1 MLLCPGGRVLERHE
15 VVSADEPE
23 VLDPGELRDR
33 EDGLGRLGAGEVD
46 APCRALRRAHLDLD
60 VRRGLSRS
68 VIGTTIY
75 ARLGAR
81 AVRDGTRGTPWR
93 PTSSIWGS
101 RSRPT
106 PTTRSTATP
115 RS

>member
-1 MLLCPGGRVLERHE
+1 MLLCPGGHLLERHE
-15 VVSADEPE
+15 VVAAHEPE

-33 EDGLGRLGAGEVD
+33 EDGLGRLRLGAGEVD
-46 APCRALRRAHLDLD
+46 APCRALRRAHLGLD

-81 AVRDGTRGTPWR
+81 AVRDGTRGTPL
-93 PTSSIWGS
+93 
-101 RSRPT
+101 
-106 PTTRSTATP
+106 ATYLQHLGLEIT
-115 RS
+115 